1 MAIAAVFI
9 ALALGILIGVSFGD
23 SVLVAN
29 QRDVIQLM
37 EGQLEQLRENGRRQE
52 RELKHW
58 AALQPL
64 LRSHF
69 LGALAGQRIV
79 LIGPAAGEG
88 AAVKVLLEEAGAAV
102 VPLPLSGEEPTP
114 GEAAALLHRL
124 LDPVGSE
131 PPFPEAGDPVLPQ
144 PPDCC
149 LLLLETPADPA
160 AGSFAEICSGLQE
173 HGIRVIL
180 LFPWREGRALQLP
193 EKTPELSLVDNID
206 TVWGQV
212 ALLQMIAEDIG
223 GHYGFEKGSAGLFP
237 GQKQQR

>member
-1 MAIAAVFI
+1 MK
-9 ALALGILIGVSFGD
+9 D
-23 SVLVAN
+23 
-29 QRDVIQLM
+29 
-37 EGQLEQLRENGRRQE
+37 
-52 RELKHW
+52 
-58 AALQPL
+58 
-64 LRSHF
+64 
-69 LGALAGQRIV
+69 
-79 LIGPAAGEG
+79 
-88 AAVKVLLEEAGAAV
+88 LLEEAGAAV
-102 VPLPLSGEEPTP
+102 ALIPLSGEEPTP

-124 LDPVGSE
+124 LDPAGAE
-131 PPFPEAGDPVLPQ
+131 QPFPEAGDPVLPQ

-149 LLLLETPADPA
+149 LLLLETPVDPA
-160 AGSFAEICSGLQE
+160 EGSFSEIRLGLQE